1 MIREKCGV
9 IGIYRPDS
17 NPNVA
22 ASLCQGLYAL
32 QHRGQESC
40 GIYIHNGTAITGHK
54 DMGMVQDVFHYE
66 LLSKLNGHLGIGHV
80 RYSTTAKSTLAEA
93 QPFYYESPATSFALA
108 FNGTISNFLEIRTQ
122 LEKAGHN
129 FITQTDTEVL
139 AHLIAEQL
147 KETDDYLKALSGC
160 MQILDGAY
168 SLTLVNNRREL
179 YGVRDPM
186 GFKPLC
192 LGTVEDEAITIAS
205 ESAAIET
212 IGGEFQ
218 GDIKPG
224 ELVRVDEDGVKRFHQ
239 IKSRRTAFCMFE
251 FVYFARPDSI
261 LQGVNVYEARYR
273 LGKNLAKEHPA
284 DVDAIVP
291 VPDSGITA
299 ARGYS
304 EELGIPVV
312 EGLIKNRYIWRTFIM
327 PTQDLRELSVK
338 LKLNPVKS
346 LIKGKAI
353 ALIDDSIV
361 RGTTMKRIVRQ
372 LKQAGAKSV
381 HVRISCPPITSS
393 CYMGIDFPTRGE
405 LIASTRSVKE
415 ITRFIEA
422 DSLGY
427 QTLKGLLDGIGLTQ
441 NELCLACLTGKY
453 SLRKRLDIV
462 ALEQALGGERR

>member
-9 IGIYRPDS
+9 IGIYHLDS
-17 NPNVA
+17 SLKAA

-40 GIYIHNGTAITGHK
+40 GIYVHNGNAITGHK
-54 DMGMVQDVFHYE
+54 DMGMIQEVFNHE

-93 QPFYYESPATSFALA
+93 QPFYYESPETSFALA
-108 FNGTISNFLEIRTQ
+108 FNGTICNFLEIRTQ

-147 KETDDYLKALSGC
+147 KETDDYVEVLSGC

-179 YGVRDPM
+179 YGLRDPI

-192 LGTVEDEAITIAS
+192 LGRVEDKAITIAS
-205 ESAAIET
+205 ESVAIDT
-212 IGGEFQ
+212 MGGEFQ

-224 ELVRVDEDGVKRFHQ
+224 EIVRVNEDGIKRFHK
-239 IKSRRTAFCMFE
+239 IKSPRTAFCMFE

-261 LQGVNVYEARYR
+261 FQGVNVYEARYR
-273 LGKNLAKEHPA
+273 LGKNLAKTHPA
-284 DVDAIVP
+284 DVDAVVP

-299 ARGYS
+299 AWGYS
-304 EELGIPVV
+304 KELGIPVV

-338 LKLNPVKS
+338 LKLNPIKS
-346 LIKGKAI
+346 LIKGKDI

-361 RGTTMKRIVRQ
+361 RGTTMRHIVRL

-381 HVRISCPPITSS
+381 HVRISCPPIISC

-405 LIASTRSVKE
+405 LIAPTRSLKE

-427 QTLKGLLDGIGLTQ
+427 QTLEGLVDGISLTQ
-441 NELCLACLTGKY
+441 NELCLACLTGEY
-453 SLRKRLDIV
+453 SLHKRPDLA
-462 ALEQALGGERR
+462 ALELELGGKRR